1 MSGRFN
7 MWTFIKA
14 VLLSAWL
21 YVIAIAVLV
30 TGIVIAVMFAPVVW
44 RIWIGL
50 TCGAALL
57 VLFIRMMLLQ
67 HDAANKDKAGFYK

>member
-1 MSGRFN
+1 

-21 YVIAIAVLV
+21 YAIVIAVLV
-30 TGIVIAVMFAPVVW
+30 TGTAVAVMFAPIVW

-57 VLFIRMMLLQ
+57 VLFIRAMLLQ
-67 HDAANKDKAGFYK
+67 HDAANKDKTGFYKC

>member
-1 MSGRFN
+1 

-14 VLLSAWL
+14 VLLSTWL
-21 YVIAIAVLV
+21 YAITIAVLV

-44 RIWIGL
+44 RIWIVL

-57 VLFIRMMLLQ
+57 VLFIRMMLLK
-67 HDAANKDKAGFYK
+67 HDAANKDKAGFDKY